1 MLGTVGKSD
10 NAEENGW
17 GKKMLFGNTKF
28 LPGKIFFGNKRWL
41 PGKMLASV
49 PDCVC
54 MQGLATREVGLG
66 TGEGEGGGILRTQRV
81 SVACLVPVRKG
92 RWLGGEKKE
101 TEVGVKMARPS
112 VPIKALTDHR
122 LWARSLWGII

>member
-1 MLGTVGKSD
+1 
-10 NAEENGW
+10 
-17 GKKMLFGNTKF
+17 
-28 LPGKIFFGNKRWL
+28 
-41 PGKMLASV
+41 MLASV